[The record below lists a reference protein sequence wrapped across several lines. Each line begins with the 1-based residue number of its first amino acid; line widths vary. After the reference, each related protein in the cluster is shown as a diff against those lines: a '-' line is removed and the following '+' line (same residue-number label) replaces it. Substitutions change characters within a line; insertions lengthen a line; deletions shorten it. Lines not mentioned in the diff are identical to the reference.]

1 LIALGVFPLFWFLS
15 QAILFRELTKILSR
29 PILILLALLVGSSFI
44 FILYFGMNKL
54 ISYAPQVQHEGLY
67 GAMFVGPA
75 IFLLFLFLF
84 YPAIRTFYFS
94 FFDKRGQN
102 FIGFENYIWSFTDE
116 KMLITI
122 RNQFIWLIGV
132 VVLVIFLGLVVG
144 YISDRL
150 KKGESFFKSIIFMPM
165 AISAVGSSAIFKFI
179 YEYRPPPSTQIG
191 LINGL
196 RVGSGNDIYGNPC
209 GNNAILEDGTK
220 IGYTNEGCLQP
231 IGWLQQRDLS
241 GIPSFENISNLDF
254 FSNIIVNFPINTF
267 FLMLVMVW
275 MFTGFAMVVFS
286 AAIKAIPGEIIEAG
300 QMDGATE
307 GKIFLS
313 IVIPYLK
320 TTILVVATYLTV
332 SVLKAFDIVYVT
344 TRGDFET
351 NLLAVKMLDEFAI
364 YLNQGRSAT
373 VAVLIF
379 VCVIPVIL
387 LNILKNKEEV

>member
-1 LIALGVFPLFWFLS
+1 
-15 QAILFRELTKILSR
+15 
-29 PILILLALLVGSSFI
+29 
-44 FILYFGMNKL
+44 MNKL
-54 ISYAPQVQHEGLY
+54 ISYAPLSQHEGLY
-67 GAMFVGPA
+67 GAMFAGPA

-84 YPAIRTFYFS
+84 YPAIRTVFLS

-102 FIGFENYIWSFTDE
+102 FIGIENYIWSITDE

-122 RNQFIWLIGV
+122 RNQFIWLVGV
-132 VVLVIFLGLVVG
+132 VFLVIFLGLVVG

-196 RVGSGNDIYGNPC
+196 RVGRGADINGNPC
-209 GNNAILEDGTK
+209 GNNVLLDDGSK
-220 IGYTNEGCLQP
+220 IGYSNEGCLQP
-231 IGWLQQRDLS
+231 IGWLQQRDLT
-241 GIPSFENISNLDF
+241 GLPSFENISNADF
-254 FSNIIVNFPINTF
+254 FTNLIINFPINTLL
-267 FLMLVMVW
+267 LMLVMVW

-286 AAIKAIPGEIIEAG
+286 AAIKAIPSEIIEAG
-300 QMDGATE
+300 QIDGASE

-379 VCVIPVIL
+379 VCVIPIIF
-387 LNILKNKEEV
+387 LNILKNKEEAKA